1 MTSLHNYMNFKQWLR
16 EYEGD
21 TFSQERDLVNGPQYP
36 NSKYKGKGDNEEGN
50 RKDLPGEFDK
60 IGKEYGFKPD
70 DPLLKLQKLMRKMRK
85 MMVK

>member
-1 MTSLHNYMNFKQWLR
+1 MTFKQWLI

-36 NSKYKGKGDNEEGN
+36 NSKYKGKGNNEEGE
-50 RKDLPGEFDK
+50 RSDLGNEFDK
-60 IGKEYGFKPD
+60 ISQQYGMKAD
-70 DPLLKLQKLMRKMRK
+70 DPLLKIQKLMRKMKK